1 MRENRK
7 LKSMRES
14 EYINITENY
23 LISNIT
29 WDS

>member
-7 LKSMRES
+7 LKSMRKS
-14 EYINITENY
+14 EYININENY

>member
-14 EYINITENY
+14 EYINMTENY